1 MPMGGGYLL
10 APGGNDGRVRIGPP
24 LLQPCAWAA
33 FATMVAVVAAALW
46 RPRRG
51 V

>member
-10 APGGNDGRVRIGPP
+10 APGGNDGLVRIGLP